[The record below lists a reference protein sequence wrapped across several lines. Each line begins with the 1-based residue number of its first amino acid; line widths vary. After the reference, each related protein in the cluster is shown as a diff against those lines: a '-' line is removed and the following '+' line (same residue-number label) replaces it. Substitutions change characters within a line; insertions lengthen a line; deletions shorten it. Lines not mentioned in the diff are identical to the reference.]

1 MLISTQLARPA
12 GRWSDT
18 VTQIDALRDSSRL
31 LAINCWD
38 DSRLTLRRR
47 AQAAAGASVI
57 QVNSTQL
64 ARPAGRDSSRLGAL
78 ASVPAINC

>member
-1 MLISTQLARPA
+1 M
-12 GRWSDT
+12 
-18 VTQIDALRDSSRL
+18 
-31 LAINCWD
+31 NCWD

-64 ARPAGRDSSRLGAL
+64 ARPAGRCSLRSMLSETLVDSAL
-78 ASVPAINC
+78 SLVCRRSIVETTTPLA